1 MNISKIAELAG
12 VSPATVSRYLNNG
25 YVSEEKKERIR
36 EVIEKTGYIPSQSAQ
51 TLRTKKNNLIGVI
64 VPRIS
69 SESISKMVQGITTE
83 LKNTKYNIILA
94 NTDNSLDKELEFLSI
109 FRNNTVDGVIF
120 IATIITKKH
129 RQIMDTYQKPI
140 IILSQS
146 DNKFSCVY
154 FDDFGASY
162 GCTEKLIFEG
172 CNKIAYIGVT
182 PKDKSAGKA
191 RLEGYISALQ
201 KNNLS
206 VNSKLMAECDF
217 SSEAGYKS
225 MERMLMNGQKFNGL
239 FCATDTIALGAMR
252 CLKEHDIKI
261 PQDVKVIAIGDSK
274 MSQLCTPT
282 LSSAHL
288 YYVTGGKETCRM
300 MLDILDNGCH
310 IMKHHKLGYELIS
323 RETTQSE

>member
-25 YVSEEKKERIR
+25 YVSEEKKERIK
-36 EVIEKTGYIPSQSAQ
+36 EVIERTGYIPSQSAQ

-162 GCTEKLIFEG
+162 GCTEKLICEG

-310 IMKHHKLGYELIS
+310 ITKHHKLGYELIN

>member
-1 MNISKIAELAG
+1 MNISKIAELSG

-25 YVSEEKKERIR
+25 YVSEEKKEKIKK
-36 EVIEKTGYIPSQSAQ
+36 VIEETGYIPSQSAQ

-64 VPRIS
+64 VPKIN

-94 NTDNSLDKELEFLSI
+94 NTDNSTDKELEFLSI
-109 FRNNTVDGVIF
+109 FKNNTVDGVIF

-140 IILSQS
+140 IILSQP

-154 FDDFGASY
+154 FDDLGASF
-162 GCTEKLIFEG
+162 GCTEKLIKEG
-172 CNKIAYIGVT
+172 CSSIAYIGVT
-182 PKDKSAGKA
+182 TKDKSAGKS
-191 RLEGYISALQ
+191 RLDGYTSALQ
-201 KNNLS
+201 KNNIS
-206 VNSKLMAECDF
+206 INHKLMAECDF
-217 SSEAGYKS
+217 SSDAGYKA
-225 MERMLMNGQKFNGL
+225 MERILLNGEFFDGL

-252 CLKEHDIKI
+252 CLREHDINI
-261 PQDVKVIAIGDSK
+261 PKNVKVIAVGDSK

-288 YYVTGGKETCRM
+288 YYITGGKETCHM
-300 MLDILDNGCH
+300 ILDALDNDCH
-310 IMKHHKLGYELIS
+310 ITKHHKLGYELIS
-323 RETTQSE
+323 RESTQSE